1 MMTASRRAKATI
13 WTLEVLGFDHLLDAR
28 QVRGKGTGSAP
39 GPAAGRRRAG
49 AARTIVLAFLDFGDG
64 NLDVLEN
71 QLHLIGIELLR
82 AFTETCALVLLHEQ
96 FEAFDALFGRS
107 QFTLDMKA
115 RRAFIVCATTLGF
128 NHRFLRAEERAHIG
142 GQRCKTGGINGGRRH
157 IRKLSSQSPARNRLS
172 GLSQF
177 AAAGVVATIRSPTR
191 FQFSPSNE
199 GIEECP

>member
-1 MMTASRRAKATI
+1 M
-13 WTLEVLGFDHLLDAR
+13 
-28 QVRGKGTGSAP
+28 RGKGTGSAP

-71 QLHLIGIELLR
+71 QLHLIGIELFR

-128 NHRFLRAEERAHIG
+128 NHRFLRAEERAQIG
-142 GQRCKTGGINGGRRH
+142 GQRCKTGGIKGGRRH

-177 AAAGVVATIRSPTR
+177 AAAGVATIRSPTR

>member
-1 MMTASRRAKATI
+1 M
-13 WTLEVLGFDHLLDAR
+13 
-28 QVRGKGTGSAP
+28 
-39 GPAAGRRRAG
+39 
-49 AARTIVLAFLDFGDG
+49 
-64 NLDVLEN
+64 
-71 QLHLIGIELLR
+71 HLIGIELLR

-177 AAAGVVATIRSPTR
+177 AAAGVATIRS
-191 FQFSPSNE
+191 
-199 GIEECP
+199 